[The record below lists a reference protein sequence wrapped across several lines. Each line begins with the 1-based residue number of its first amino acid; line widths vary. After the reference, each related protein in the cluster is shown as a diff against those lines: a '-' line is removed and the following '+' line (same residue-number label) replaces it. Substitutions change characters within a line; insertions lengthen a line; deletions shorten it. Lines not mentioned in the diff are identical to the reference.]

1 MEGVGGC
8 FVLGSL
14 DGSAFGMEGC
24 RTLSLCVSEMGTL
37 SDSDQQTVAA
47 VCGVI
52 ALFLSSPKSRSTRLL
67 VNPSEPGSGN
77 WCVIGGGFR
86 VPPIRS

>member
-1 MEGVGGC
+1 
-8 FVLGSL
+8 
-14 DGSAFGMEGC
+14 
-24 RTLSLCVSEMGTL
+24 MGTL
-37 SDSDQQTVAA
+37 SDLDQQTVAA

-77 WCVIGGGFR
+77 WCVIGGGFG
-86 VPPIRS
+86 VPPIRSWDLSVEVWLVMH